1 MSVGRFG
8 GILSL
13 EALGGR
19 DGSRRVSWRISNN
32 TEAKCQ
38 GPYSKVFVK
47 DILYIAISGY
57 PSLGN

>member
-1 MSVGRFG
+1 MGVGRFD

-32 TEAKCQ
+32 AGTKSQDREI
-38 GPYSKVFVK
+38 PT
-47 DILYIAISGY
+47 
-57 PSLGN
+57 